1 MQHAN
6 AEPAVKFENPSA
18 FLLNSIAADIFAG
31 RAALN
36 FSAKFNA
43 RRGLKAL
50 KTITREISARDLTPR
65 RAFNIPR
72 RICARQNFTRRHD
85 LGSCALSL
93 YGRVK
98 LTILRSA
105 YV

>member
-1 MQHAN
+1 MRHAN

-43 RRGLKAL
+43 KAC
-50 KTITREISARDLTPR
+50 
-65 RAFNIPR
+65 F
-72 RICARQNFTRRHD
+72 
-85 LGSCALSL
+85 
-93 YGRVK
+93 
-98 LTILRSA
+98 
-105 YV
+105 